1 MAGVSGRSGRRRQP
15 GRLYRFSLR
24 YRPGIDPPE
33 LAALLETVATA
44 RGAQRADILRAA
56 LLGGA
61 GQAQTLAAV
70 IEDTETVTL
79 LDDLL
84 AAF

>member
-1 MAGVSGRSGRRRQP
+1 MTGVAGRSGRRRQP

-24 YRPGIDPPE
+24 FRPGMDPPE
-33 LAALLETVATA
+33 LETLLETINSA
-44 RGAQRADILRAA
+44 RGARRADILRSA

-61 GQAQTLAAV
+61 AQARAQAAA

-79 LDDLL
+79 LEDIL

>member
-1 MAGVSGRSGRRRQP
+1 MAGVKGRSGRRRQP

-24 YRPGIDPPE
+24 YRPGLDPPALE
-33 LAALLETVATA
+33 ALLEAVAAA
-44 RGAQRADILRAA
+44 RGGRRAEILRAA

-61 GQAQTLAAV
+61 AQAQARAAAAEDAEAATLV
-70 IEDTETVTL
+70 DGI
-79 LDDLL
+79 L

>member
-1 MAGVSGRSGRRRQP
+1 MTGVSGRSGRRRQP

-33 LAALLETVATA
+33 LETLLETMTAA
-44 RGAQRADILRAA
+44 RGAQRADIVRSA

-61 GQAQTLAAV
+61 AQAQVLAAAV
-70 IEDTETVTL
+70 EDTETVTL
-79 LDDLL
+79 LEDIL